1 MKSSLRVFSEAAEAA
16 ASDSFYGPE
25 IADAIWSQALGG
37 RGGSRAGGRGEG
49 RSRGGAG
56 RASRA

>member
-16 ASDSFYGPE
+16 APDSLYGPE

-37 RGGSRAGGRGEG
+37 GAPRGREGGERG

-56 RASRA
+56 RAARA